1 MESLENISQKSNKN
15 DELFFTAPV
24 MIPGEPDCDY
34 ERGEKPFT
42 PDEIRRIAV
51 AYKDYKIVDR
61 EHEFFQTGEKVGE
74 PVRSWITDEPL
85 KIKYFDGEETTVPA
99 GTWMATTKITD
110 PKTRQMALNGD
121 FTGYS
126 PTVLKRKSA
135 DKISMKRSQ
144 GDIIHSFIDEDP
156 VGFTISLVN
165 KPCLRKAKFCK
176 CDKVKDMDD
185 KTFKDQLRIFLG
197 LENASDETNTAD
209 SGVGMK
215 SEDEYVTK
223 EEFDEFKD
231 DFLAAMKAVSKRKQK
246 KEKEEEDTT
255 AASNDDGADSEDEEE
270 TTNSNGNEDEGT
282 VSDEDIDKKIASLQ
296 AQIKKLQQMK
306 SGNGSDVAK
315 KGKGLNQHDVT
326 HVAKKSDTQT
336 VYEIMGRSSATHMK
350 VE

>member
-1 MESLENISQKSNKN
+1 MESLENISLKSDRT

-24 MIPGEPDCDY
+24 MIPGEADCDY
-34 ERGEKPFT
+34 TRGEKPFT
-42 PDEIRRIAV
+42 PEEIREIAV
-51 AYKDYKIVDR
+51 AYKDYQIVDR
-61 EHEFFQTGEKVGE
+61 EHEYFQTGEKIGV

-85 KIKYFDGEETTVPA
+85 KIRYFDGEETTVPA

-110 PKTRQMALNGD
+110 PATIRQALNGD

-126 PTVLKRKSA
+126 PTVLKKKSA

-176 CDKVKDMDD
+176 CDKVKNMDD
-185 KTFKDQLRIFLG
+185 KTFKDQLRSFIGLG
-197 LENASDETNTAD
+197 DTATED
-209 SGVGMK
+209 VEAAKK
-215 SEDEYVTK
+215 SVEYVTK
-223 EEFDEFKD
+223 EEFDEFKE

-246 KEKEEEDTT
+246 KEKKEDTT
-255 AASNDDGADSEDEEE
+255 TAAASSEGGANSEDEKE
-270 TTNSNGNEDEGT
+270 TNNNNDNSNEDADGT

-296 AQIKKLQQMK
+296 AQIKKLQKMK

-315 KGKGLNQHDVT
+315 KGKALNQHDVT

>member
-1 MESLENISQKSNKN
+1 MESLENISQKSDKKT

-24 MIPGEPDCDY
+24 MIPGEADCDFS
-34 ERGEKPFT
+34 RGEKPFT
-42 PDEIRRIAV
+42 PEEIREIAV
-51 AYKDYKIVDR
+51 AYKDYQIVDR
-61 EHEFFQTGEKVGE
+61 EHEYFQTGEKIGV

-85 KIKYFDGEETTVPA
+85 KIRYFDGEETTVPA

-110 PKTRQMALNGD
+110 PATIRQALNGD

-176 CDKVKDMDD
+176 CDKVKNMDD
-185 KTFKDQLRIFLG
+185 KTFKDQLRSFIG
-197 LENASDETNTAD
+197 LENNATEDGEVAE
-209 SGVGMK
+209 K
-215 SEDEYVTK
+215 SEDVYVTK
-223 EEFDEFKD
+223 EEFDEFRE

-246 KEKEEEDTT
+246 KEKEEEGT
-255 AASNDDGADSEDEEE
+255 AVSSDDGANSEDEEE
-270 TTNSNGNEDEGT
+270 TTNNNNSNGNEDEGT

-315 KGKGLNQHDVT
+315 KGKALNQHDVT

>member
-1 MESLENISQKSNKN
+1 MESLENISQKSDKKT

-24 MIPGEPDCDY
+24 MIPGEADCDFS
-34 ERGEKPFT
+34 RGEKPFT
-42 PDEIRRIAV
+42 PEEIREIAV
-51 AYKDYKIVDR
+51 AYKNYQIVDR
-61 EHEFFQTGEKVGE
+61 EHEYFQTGEKVGV
-74 PVRSWITDEPL
+74 PVKSWITDEPL

-110 PKTRQMALNGD
+110 PATIRQALNGD

-176 CDKVKDMDD
+176 CDKVKNMDD
-185 KTFKDQLRIFLG
+185 KTFKDQLRSFIG
-197 LENASDETNTAD
+197 LENNATEDGEVAE
-209 SGVGMK
+209 K
-215 SEDEYVTK
+215 SEDVYVTK
-223 EEFDEFKD
+223 EEFDEFRE

-246 KEKEEEDTT
+246 KEKEEEGT
-255 AASNDDGADSEDEEE
+255 AVSSDDGANSEDEEE
-270 TTNSNGNEDEGT
+270 TTNNNNSNGNEDEGT

-315 KGKGLNQHDVT
+315 KGKALNQHDVT

>member
-1 MESLENISQKSNKN
+1 MESLENISLKGDGT

-24 MIPGEPDCDY
+24 MIPGEADCDFS
-34 ERGEKPFT
+34 RGEKPFT
-42 PDEIRRIAV
+42 PEEIREIAV
-51 AYKDYKIVDR
+51 AYKNYQIVDR
-61 EHEFFQTGEKVGE
+61 EHEYFQTGEKVGV
-74 PVRSWITDEPL
+74 PVKSWITDEPL

-110 PKTRQMALNGD
+110 PTTIRQALNGD

-126 PTVLKRKSA
+126 PTVLKKKSA

-176 CDKVKDMDD
+176 CDKVKNMDD
-185 KTFKDQLRIFLG
+185 KTFKDQLRSFIG
-197 LENASDETNTAD
+197 LENNATEDGEVAE
-209 SGVGMK
+209 K
-215 SEDEYVTK
+215 SEDVYVTK
-223 EEFDEFKD
+223 EEFDEFRE

-246 KEKEEEDTT
+246 KEKEEEGT
-255 AASNDDGADSEDEEE
+255 AVSSDDGANSEDEEE
-270 TTNSNGNEDEGT
+270 TTNNNNSNGNEDEGT

>member
-1 MESLENISQKSNKN
+1 MESLENISLKSDRT

-24 MIPGEPDCDY
+24 MIPGEADCDY
-34 ERGEKPFT
+34 TRGEKPFT
-42 PDEIRRIAV
+42 PEEIREIAV
-51 AYKDYKIVDR
+51 AYKDYQIVDR
-61 EHEFFQTGEKVGE
+61 EHEYFQTGEKIGV

-85 KIKYFDGEETTVPA
+85 KIRYFDGEETTVPA

-110 PKTRQMALNGD
+110 PTTIRQALNGD

-126 PTVLKRKSA
+126 PTVLKKKSA

-176 CDKVKDMDD
+176 CDKVKNMDD
-185 KTFKDQLRIFLG
+185 KTFKDQLRSFIG
-197 LENASDETNTAD
+197 LENNATEDGEVAE
-209 SGVGMK
+209 K
-215 SEDEYVTK
+215 SEDVYVTK
-223 EEFDEFKD
+223 EEFDEFRE
-231 DFLAAMKAVSKRKQK
+231 DFLAAMNAVSKRKQK
-246 KEKEEEDTT
+246 KEKEEEGT
-255 AASNDDGADSEDEEE
+255 AVSSDDGANSEDEEE
-270 TTNSNGNEDEGT
+270 TTNNNNSNGNEDEGT

>member
-1 MESLENISQKSNKN
+1 MESLENISQKSDKKT

-24 MIPGEPDCDY
+24 MIPGEADCDFN
-34 ERGEKPFT
+34 RGEKPFT
-42 PDEIRRIAV
+42 PEEIREIAV
-51 AYKDYKIVDR
+51 AYKDYQIVDR
-61 EHEFFQTGEKVGE
+61 EHEYFQTGEKVGV
-74 PVRSWITDEPL
+74 PVKSWITDEPL

-110 PKTRQMALNGD
+110 PATIRQALNGD

-126 PTVLKRKSA
+126 PTVLKKKSA

-176 CDKVKDMDD
+176 CDKVKNMDD
-185 KTFKDQLRIFLG
+185 KTFKDQLRSFIG
-197 LENASDETNTAD
+197 LKDDTATED
-209 SGVGMK
+209 GEVAEK
-215 SEDEYVTK
+215 SEDVYVTK
-223 EEFDEFKD
+223 EEFDEFKE

-255 AASNDDGADSEDEEE
+255 AVASSDDGANSEDEEE
-270 TTNSNGNEDEGT
+270 TTNNNNNNGEDDGA

-315 KGKGLNQHDVT
+315 KGKALNQHDE

>member
-1 MESLENISQKSNKN
+1 MESLENISLKGDGT

-24 MIPGEPDCDY
+24 MIPGEADCDFS
-34 ERGEKPFT
+34 RGEKPFT
-42 PDEIRRIAV
+42 PDEIREIAV
-51 AYKDYKIVDR
+51 AYKDYQIVDK
-61 EHEFFQTGEKVGE
+61 EHEYFQTGEKVGV
-74 PVRSWITDEPL
+74 PVKSWITSEPL

-110 PKTRQMALNGD
+110 PATIRQALNGD

-135 DKISMKRSQ
+135 DKIGMKRSQ
-144 GDIIHSFIDEDP
+144 GDIIHNFIDEDP

-185 KTFKDQLRIFLG
+185 KTFKDQLRSFIG
-197 LENASDETNTAD
+197 LENNATED
-209 SGVGMK
+209 SEVAEK
-215 SEDEYVTK
+215 SVEYVTK

-255 AASNDDGADSEDEEE
+255 AASSDDGADSEDEEE
-270 TTNSNGNEDEGT
+270 TTTNNDNSNGNEEDSGA

-315 KGKGLNQHDVT
+315 KGKGLNQHDSKQ
-326 HVAKKSDTQT
+326 VAKKSDTQT

>member
-1 MESLENISQKSNKN
+1 MESLENISQKSDKKT

-24 MIPGEPDCDY
+24 MIPGEADCDFS
-34 ERGEKPFT
+34 RGEKPFT

-61 EHEFFQTGEKVGE
+61 EHEYFQTGEKVGV

-85 KIKYFDGEETTVPA
+85 KIRYFDGEETTVPA

-110 PKTRQMALNGD
+110 PTTIRQALNGD

-176 CDKVKDMDD
+176 CDKVKNMDD
-185 KTFKDQLRIFLG
+185 KTFKDQLRSFIG
-197 LENASDETNTAD
+197 LENNATEDGEVAE
-209 SGVGMK
+209 K
-215 SEDEYVTK
+215 SEDVYVTK
-223 EEFDEFKD
+223 EEFDEFRE

-246 KEKEEEDTT
+246 KEKEEEGT
-255 AASNDDGADSEDEEE
+255 AVSSDDGANSEDEEE
-270 TTNSNGNEDEGT
+270 TTNNNNSNGNEDEGT

-315 KGKGLNQHDVT
+315 KGKALNQHDVT

>member
-1 MESLENISQKSNKN
+1 MESLENISQKSDKKT

-24 MIPGEPDCDY
+24 MIPGEADCDFS
-34 ERGEKPFT
+34 RGEKPFT
-42 PDEIRRIAV
+42 PEEIREIAV
-51 AYKDYKIVDR
+51 AYKNYQIVDR
-61 EHEFFQTGEKVGE
+61 EHEYFQTGEKVGV
-74 PVRSWITDEPL
+74 PVKSWITDEPL

-110 PKTRQMALNGD
+110 PTTIRQALNGD

-176 CDKVKDMDD
+176 CDKVKNMDD
-185 KTFKDQLRIFLG
+185 KTFKDQLRSFIG
-197 LENASDETNTAD
+197 LENNPTEDVEAAK
-209 SGVGMK
+209 K
-215 SEDEYVTK
+215 SVEYVTK
-223 EEFDEFKD
+223 EEFDEFKE

-246 KEKEEEDTT
+246 KEKKEDTT
-255 AASNDDGADSEDEEE
+255 TAAASSEGGANIEDEEE
-270 TTNSNGNEDEGT
+270 TNNNNDNSNEDADGT

-315 KGKGLNQHDVT
+315 KGKALNQHDVT

>member
-1 MESLENISQKSNKN
+1 MESLENISQKSDKKT

-24 MIPGEPDCDY
+24 MIPGEADCDFS
-34 ERGEKPFT
+34 RGEKPFT
-42 PDEIRRIAV
+42 PEEIREIAV
-51 AYKDYKIVDR
+51 AYKNYQIVDR
-61 EHEFFQTGEKVGE
+61 EHEYFQTGEKVGV
-74 PVRSWITDEPL
+74 PVKSWITDEPL

-110 PKTRQMALNGD
+110 PATIRQALNGD

-176 CDKVKDMDD
+176 CDKVKNMDD
-185 KTFKDQLRIFLG
+185 KTFKDQLRSFIG
-197 LENASDETNTAD
+197 LENNATEDGEVAE
-209 SGVGMK
+209 K
-215 SEDEYVTK
+215 SEDVYVTK
-223 EEFDEFKD
+223 EEFDEFRE

-246 KEKEEEDTT
+246 KEKEEEGT
-255 AASNDDGADSEDEEE
+255 AVSSDDGANSEDEEE
-270 TTNSNGNEDEGT
+270 TTNNNNSNGNEDEGT

>member
-1 MESLENISQKSNKN
+1 MESLENISQKSDKKT

-24 MIPGEPDCDY
+24 MIPGEADCDY
-34 ERGEKPFT
+34 TRGEKPFT
-42 PDEIRRIAV
+42 PEEIREIAV
-51 AYKDYKIVDR
+51 AYKDYQIVDR
-61 EHEFFQTGEKVGE
+61 EHEYFQTGEKVGE

-110 PKTRQMALNGD
+110 PATIRQALNGD

-315 KGKGLNQHDVT
+315 KGKGLNQHDAKQ
-326 HVAKKSDTQT
+326 VAKKSDTQT
-336 VYEIMGRSSATHMK
+336 VYEIMGRSSATHMRK
-350 VE
+350 